1 MHSETI
7 LVNIL
12 SRILSHTFIFIH
24 IYTYTYIMYTYKSKT
39 CTDTYVY
46 MYIDILYSFDIYP
59 TFLVTFMIAIFRGLS
74 TENLGKRSA
83 DPFLWRQWTLPAWA
97 SNGGRKWRRFV
108 EGAWMRV
115 ESWMLVNYGEPNHRG
130 LNSNRTLFPN
140 NSQIFSKG
148 KSDFWTIL
156 V

>member
-12 SRILSHTFIFIH
+12 SRILSHTFIFI
-24 IYTYTYIMYTYKSKT
+24 IYIYIYMYTYKSKT

-108 EGAWMRV
+108 EGHGCEWNHG
-115 ESWMLVNYGEPNHRG
+115 WLVNYGEPNHRG

-148 KSDFWTIL
+148 ISDFWTIL